1 MAAPHYSPT
10 SNVWGSSSSTSS
22 WHLPFSEFSIT
33 ATPEETKW
41 YLAVVLICIF
51 LTTNYYFLKAF
62 YFLYRSVVNSVVLVS
77 DFLMFSRSVM
87 SNCLRPHG
95 LQHARPLCPSPTPRV
110 CSNSC
115 PLSWWCHPTSWSSVI
130 PFSSCLQSF
139 PASGSFPVSQFLTS
153 GGQSI
158 GVSASASVLPM
169 DIQGWSPL
177 GWTGWISL
185 LSRELLR
192 IFSSTSLK
200 ASVLW
205 LSVFFMVHSHLSM
218 TAGKTV
224 YVRAQLCLTLC
235 NSTDCSPPGSSVH
248 GLFQTRILEWVAV
261 SSSRG
266 SSQPRDW
273 THCIDRWILHH

>member
-62 YFLYRSVVNSVVLVS
+62 YFLYRSVVNSIVLVS

-115 PLSWWCHPTSWSSVI
+115 PLSWWCHPTISSSVA
-130 PFSSCLQSF
+130 PFASWFQYL
-139 PASGSFPVSQFLTS
+139 PASESSLMSQLFVS
-153 GGQSI
+153 GGQRI
-158 GVSASASVLPM
+158 GASASASVLPM
-169 DIQGWSPL
+169 TIQSWFPL
-177 GWTGWISL
+177 GLTGLNSL
-185 LSRELLR
+185 QYKALSRV
-192 IFSSTSLK
+192 FSSTAVWKHQFFGTQPSLW
-200 ASVLW
+200 SNSHIHTW
-205 LSVFFMVHSHLSM
+205 L
-218 TAGKTV
+218 
-224 YVRAQLCLTLC
+224 
-235 NSTDCSPPGSSVH
+235 
-248 GLFQTRILEWVAV
+248 LEK
-261 SSSRG
+261 
-266 SSQPRDW
+266 P
-273 THCIDRWILHH
+273 